1 MFSEQN
7 KVLELILDI
16 LYTKTFLPTFHFFN
30 GRKAVAERKISE
42 GWDGP
47 SFFLTEKEG
56 TTNRKQTCFSIDFKP
71 S

>member
-47 SFFLTEKEG
+47 SFFFDRERGHNKQK
-56 TTNRKQTCFSIDFKP
+56 TNLLLY
-71 S
+71 